1 MDIRYEAENR
11 SDDKAAAKLATI
23 CFSLGMTK
31 SLFTAVANRVVC
43 SVRTNRTGNKRVTK
57 CTLLTAKFG
66 KHEKEGK
73 KKYEIIYT

>member
-1 MDIRYEAENR
+1 MDIRYEAETR

-23 CFSLGMTK
+23 CFSLGITK
-31 SLFTAVANRVVC
+31 SLFTTVTNRVVC

-73 KKYEIIYT
+73 KKYGIIYT